1 MNNRTVTRHLYS
13 LIPTACNANYFDTS
27 TKNIDI
33 FCLPSA
39 EEILVPQMTKSKFD
53 KFLDSFDLTGIK
65 PSSDNV
71 NLPVADEQYS
81 RFDFSRSRDVPY
93 VRPRLDDVKPVP
105 VLNPLPEEEVDPHI
119 DEPKEDVH
127 IKDLQRNVDN
137 SPSVRPK
144 EFGRNLSLPPISYTK
159 SKIKNKIKR

>member
-1 MNNRTVTRHLYS
+1 
-13 LIPTACNANYFDTS
+13 
-27 TKNIDI
+27 
-33 FCLPSA
+33 
-39 EEILVPQMTKSKFD
+39 MTKSKFD
-53 KFLDSFDLTGIK
+53 KFLDSFDLTGTK
-65 PSSDNV
+65 PYSDNV
-71 NLPVADEQYS
+71 NLPVADEQNS

-119 DEPKEDVH
+119 EEPKEDVH

-159 SKIKNKIKR
+159 SKIKTK